1 MSEYKLKYHSGLLTL
16 PEAAVYCRLPEATLR
31 WYRAT
36 GTGGPKSGKVG
47 ARVMYRKSDLDQ
59 YIEAAFISEGR

>member
-1 MSEYKLKYHSGLLTL
+1 MSEYKLEYQSGLLTL
-16 PEAAVYCRLPEATLR
+16 PEAADYCRLPEATLR

-36 GTGGPKSGKVG
+36 GSGPKSGKIG

-59 YIEAAFISEGR
+59 YIEAAFASESR